1 MSGSDCLDA
10 VIGWSSLLCNLLVL
24 LPLVSTGIWSVCAT
38 ASYLALK
45 FLTSLVTFVS
55 DC

>member
-1 MSGSDCLDA
+1 MGGSDCRDA

-24 LPLVSTGIWSVCAT
+24 LPMVSTGIWSVCST
-38 ASYLALK
+38 VSSLALN
-45 FLTSLVTFVS
+45 FLISLVKFVS

>member
-24 LPLVSTGIWSVCAT
+24 LPMVSAGIWSVCAT
-38 ASYLALK
+38 SSSLALN
-45 FLTSLVTFVS
+45 FLTSLVKSVS